1 MLDLD
6 AYFAATH
13 RRLHFGNPVSVDVL
27 DRVLALAD
35 LEPGSR
41 CADLGA
47 GNAAMACHLAERY
60 GLVVDAVERSP
71 GMVALAR
78 DRLAQHPAGE
88 RVTLHEASAEAFLG
102 ERSGYALIVV
112 MGAAGVAPGAS
123 GLPETVAWLRERLR
137 PRGLVLYGDPFLR
150 PDASEALR
158 AVMPAATG
166 FADTIR
172 AAESAGM
179 TTVYATESP
188 QQDWDDYA
196 WRLAASL
203 EDHAHDSPA
212 DPHLSSIA
220 AQVGRMR
227 ELYLAEAREAV
238 GFGMYLFRT

>member
-13 RRLHFGNPVSVDVL
+13 RRLHFGNPVSADVL

-78 DRLAQHPAGE
+78 HRLADHPAAE
-88 RVTLHEASAEAFLG
+88 RVTLHEASAEAFLS

-123 GLPETVAWLRERLR
+123 GLADTLAWLHGRLR
-137 PRGLVLYGDPFLR
+137 PRGLVLFGDPFLR
-150 PDASEALR
+150 PSASAGLR
-158 AVMPAATG
+158 AAMPAATG
-166 FADTIR
+166 FADNIR
-172 AAESAGM
+172 AAEAAGM
-179 TTVYATESP
+179 TTVYATESS

-196 WRLAASL
+196 WRLAAGL
-203 EDHAHDSPA
+203 EAHARDTPA

-227 ELYLAEAREAV
+227 ELYLADGRDAV
-238 GFGMYLFRT
+238 GFGMYLLRK